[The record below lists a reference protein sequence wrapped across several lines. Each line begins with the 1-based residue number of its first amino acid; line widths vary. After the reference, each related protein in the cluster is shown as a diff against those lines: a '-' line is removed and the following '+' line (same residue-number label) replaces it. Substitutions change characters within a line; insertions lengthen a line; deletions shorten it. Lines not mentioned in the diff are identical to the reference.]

1 MWRAAPNRL
10 SYSPRRGSVPYR
22 MFATYFASVKKV
34 RLPRCWIVNGWPSLA
49 LAVFQESKTGHFCLQ
64 RSVDR
69 LRSRLF
75 GCTLRAGGAQSVFLT
90 GGTFSEAPRGPVR
103 YRQGYARSHL
113 SGCQDE
119 EALAR

>member
-1 MWRAAPNRL
+1 
-10 SYSPRRGSVPYR
+10 

-34 RLPRCWIVNGWPSLA
+34 RLPRCWIVNGWLSLA

-90 GGTFSEAPRGPVR
+90 GGTFSEPPRGPVR
-103 YRQGYARSHL
+103 YRHAPARIHLPACQVQKPLPL
-113 SGCQDE
+113 SG
-119 EALAR
+119 

>member
-1 MWRAAPNRL
+1 MEAAPL
-10 SYSPRRGSVPYR
+10 WAE

-75 GCTLRAGGAQSVFLT
+75 GCTLRL
-90 GGTFSEAPRGPVR
+90 
-103 YRQGYARSHL
+103 
-113 SGCQDE
+113 
-119 EALAR
+119 EALKVFSSPEELSRRLREAQYVIDRVTLEVIIWLPG